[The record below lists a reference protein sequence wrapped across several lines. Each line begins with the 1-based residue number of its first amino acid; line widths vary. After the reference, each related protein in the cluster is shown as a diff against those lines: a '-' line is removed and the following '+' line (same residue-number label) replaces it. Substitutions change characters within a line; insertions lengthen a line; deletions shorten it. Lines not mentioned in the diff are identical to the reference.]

1 MNPLC
6 LPLIIPEIQNNGK
19 LQMSGVFSN
28 SAWGGNCSA
37 SNQSPINLSQ
47 SIAQPCDVLCDLVID
62 DGYVN
67 SAQVISSHEGLVLY
81 NQTGLGTCKY
91 NGEGYTCQALIVN
104 HPSHHTIQN
113 IQADAEVVAVFRS
126 PTGKVLSVSSLV
138 RVNPAQT
145 DASRFLNSF
154 IPYANRSG
162 AVNIVL
168 GNNWSL
174 TMMVPPNATFYS
186 YQGTLPIPNCDIAQ
200 VIVFSSMINIDQND
214 FALLVKNGV
223 AGSRPIQPL
232 GDRQVF
238 FNSGDQLPGG
248 TTPKD
253 GKVYMRLHPKKGK
266 GKGTTETTGAKHTDV
281 GGAYSKEKSKG
292 GFIATIAEW
301 ANDQVAVN
309 GVLSIVNVILLIL
322 SFVFALYYA
331 MKYHNQ
337 FNILLILNKKAG
349 DFGAWLRSKV
359 VGGTPSYSSYTA
371 PSTPSSA
378 PSRPTGQLLPT
389 KPAEPLTKAVKTPAS
404 AVVPT
409 VLRPVDEALGRPT
422 VTPYTPGSSSRAL
435 FTPQAPRGITPTRS
449 TSPGRRRLLTSTGVL
464 PPKSNVNVLRPSSS
478 ASNRALNI
486 NSGTTQARRG
496 MTNLQTVSEEAMAEL
511 SR

>member
-1 MNPLC
+1 
-6 LPLIIPEIQNNGK
+6 
-19 LQMSGVFSN
+19 MSGVFSN
-28 SAWGGNCSA
+28 SAWGGNCPA

-67 SAQVISSHEGLVLY
+67 SAQVISSHEGLVLA

-154 IPYANRSG
+154 IPYANPSG
-162 AVNIVL
+162 PVNIVL
-168 GNNWSL
+168 GDSWSL

-186 YQGTLPIPNCDIAQ
+186 YQGTLPVPNCDIAQ
-200 VIVFSSMINIDQND
+200 VIVFSSMINIDQNN

-266 GKGTTETTGAKHTDV
+266 GKGTTDTTGAKHTDV

-292 GFIATIAEW
+292 GFIAAIAEW
-301 ANDQVAVN
+301 ANDQVSVN

-322 SFVFALYYA
+322 SFSFALYYA

-359 VGGTPSYSSYTA
+359 IGGTPSYSSYST

-389 KPAEPLTKAVKTPAS
+389 KPAEPIAEVVASPRSRTPRGVLDAIDDS
-404 AVVPT
+404 LGSPT
-409 VLRPVDEALGRPT
+409 A
-422 VTPYTPGSSSRAL
+422 TPLAPGTSSRRIFTPQSSRAS
-435 FTPQAPRGITPTRS
+435 TPTRS
-449 TSPGRRRLLTSTGVL
+449 TSPGRPRLLTSTGVL
-464 PPKSNVNVLRPSSS
+464 PHKSNIGALGPSSRNVGF
-478 ASNRALNI
+478 APQ
-486 NSGTTQARRG
+486 TRG
-496 MTNLQTVSEEAMAEL
+496 RTNLQTVGEQAMAEL

>member
-1 MNPLC
+1 
-6 LPLIIPEIQNNGK
+6 
-19 LQMSGVFSN
+19 MSAFSN
-28 SAWGGNCSA
+28 IAWGGNCSA

-67 SAQVISSHEGLVLY
+67 SAQVINTNSGLVLY

-91 NGEGYTCQALIVN
+91 NGEGYTCQSLLVN

-145 DASRFLNSF
+145 DSSRFLNSF
-154 IPYANRSG
+154 IPYAGSLG
-162 AVNIVL
+162 SQVNIVL

-214 FALLVKNGV
+214 FALLAKNGV

-322 SFVFALYYA
+322 SFAFAIYYA

-359 VGGTPSYSSYTA
+359 VGGTPSYSSYTV

-409 VLRPVDEALGRPT
+409 VLRPVDDALGSPT
-422 VTPYTPGSSSRAL
+422 ATRSTSPGRRRLLPSTGVLPHKSNIGVLGPSSRAL
-435 FTPQAPRGITPTRS
+435 FTPQAPRGR
-449 TSPGRRRLLTSTGVL
+449 
-464 PPKSNVNVLRPSSS
+464 
-478 ASNRALNI
+478 
-486 NSGTTQARRG
+486 
-496 MTNLQTVSEEAMAEL
+496 TNLQTVGEQAMAEL

>member
-1 MNPLC
+1 MNLHC

-19 LQMSGVFSN
+19 LQMSVYSN
-28 SAWGGNCSA
+28 LTWGGNCSA

-67 SAQVISSHEGLVLY
+67 SAQVINTNSGLVLY
-81 NQTGLGTCKY
+81 SQTGLGTCKY
-91 NGEGYTCQALIVN
+91 NGDGYTCQALIVN
-104 HPSHHTIQN
+104 HPSHHTIEN

-154 IPYANRSG
+154 IPYASSLNSQ
-162 AVNIVL
+162 VNIVL
-168 GNNWSL
+168 GNNWSM

-186 YQGTLPIPNCDIAQ
+186 YQGTVPIPNCEIAQ

-214 FALLVKNGV
+214 FALLTKNGV

-248 TTPKD
+248 MTPKD
-253 GKVYMRLHPKKGK
+253 GKVYMRLHPKKDTGK
-266 GKGTTETTGAKHTDV
+266 KEKNDAKHADI
-281 GGAYSKEKSKG
+281 GGAYSNEKNKG
-292 GFIATIAEW
+292 GFISAIAEW
-301 ANDQVAVN
+301 AHDQVAVN
-309 GVLSIVNVILLIL
+309 GVLSIVNVVLLLL
-322 SFVFALYYA
+322 SFSCALYYA
-331 MKYHNQ
+331 MKYHSQ
-337 FNILLILNKKAG
+337 FNILLVLNKKAG

-359 VGGTPSYSSYTA
+359 VGGTPSYSSPSI
-371 PSTPSSA
+371 PSTPSK
-378 PSRPTGQLLPT
+378 PTGQLLPT
-389 KPAEPLTKAVKTPAS
+389 RPAEPISEVVASPGPRTPRGVLDAIDNTLGS
-404 AVVPT
+404 PT
-409 VLRPVDEALGRPT
+409 A
-422 VTPYTPGSSSRAL
+422 TPLAPGTSSRRL
-435 FTPQAPRGITPTRS
+435 FTPQTRGSTP

-464 PPKSNVNVLRPSSS
+464 PSTSNVNVLRPSSS

-486 NSGTTQARRG
+486 NSGPRQARRG
-496 MTNLQTVSEEAMAEL
+496 STNLQTVGEQAMAEL